1 MSNSSAKR
9 AKNTALRLLRD
20 VHLGP
25 DDVEAK
31 HDVSEAKH
39 DVVPRPHDVV
49 EAKHDVIEAKHD
61 VIEAKH
67 DVIEAKHDVIEA
79 KHAIAICEKLFL
91 PPLRRSRR
99 RRGAPGTGL
108 QCVREPGDCGGMSP

>member
-1 MSNSSAKR
+1 MSNSS

-49 EAKHDVIEAKHD
+49 EATDDVHGCAELASRMSRHEALID
-61 VIEAKH
+61 Y
-67 DVIEAKHDVIEA
+67 
-79 KHAIAICEKLFL
+79 
-91 PPLRRSRR
+91 S
-99 RRGAPGTGL
+99 
-108 QCVREPGDCGGMSP
+108 

>member
-1 MSNSSAKR
+1 MINIALCALRDLMASRRARPALIPQRCLPATRATAARSA

-49 EAKHDVIEAKHD
+49 EAKHDVVEAKHDVVEAKHD

-67 DVIEAKHDVIEA
+67 DVMLQSAK
-79 KHAIAICEKLFL
+79 
-91 PPLRRSRR
+91 S
-99 RRGAPGTGL
+99 
-108 QCVREPGDCGGMSP
+108 

>member
-1 MSNSSAKR
+1 MARSA

-39 DVVPRPHDVV
+39 DVIK
-49 EAKHDVIEAKHD
+49 AKHDVICLLQFAKS
-61 VIEAKH
+61 
-67 DVIEAKHDVIEA
+67 
-79 KHAIAICEKLFL
+79 FL

-99 RRGAPGTGL
+99 RRGGRRRRPSYAHGGLVMRPESGRDAP
-108 QCVREPGDCGGMSP
+108 